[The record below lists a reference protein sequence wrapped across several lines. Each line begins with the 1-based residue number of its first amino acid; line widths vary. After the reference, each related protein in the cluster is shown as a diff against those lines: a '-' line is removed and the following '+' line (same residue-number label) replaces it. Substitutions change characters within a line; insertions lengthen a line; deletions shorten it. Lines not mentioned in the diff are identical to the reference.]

1 MKLKNKFLV
10 GAGALILSATIIS
23 CDNFLDQPPKN
34 LLPSDGFYQTGSQ
47 AEQGVIGVYSDLR
60 NLSNYEYLMMSEC
73 RSDNAWVEPRPD
85 GQRDY
90 SDIGT
95 FRATSSL
102 GMFESTWNTW
112 YKVIYDANVA
122 LQKVPNTKFSS
133 VDFQKQLLGEL
144 HFLRGWAYFELV
156 RLYGNV
162 PMITTPLTPAEAN
175 ATPQSKGLDII
186 NQLVIPDLQQAQTLP
201 GKGKILNAQGVAV
214 PSEGRVDGIAANAML
229 ARVYMTLAG
238 FPFNDHSAIAKAE
251 VCLNTVLARKS
262 DYWAPTIEEWR
273 KQWTPAYANKYSIFA
288 IQYRTGGNGNP
299 AIFDFSPAL
308 PPSYTTIIILGN
320 QIYIDK
326 SLRYEFDKVY
336 SSGKK
341 DMRGEGWSV
350 LDGYS
355 AEPNFPTY
363 SNTKE
368 SVTVDGVTT
377 GQYVNS
383 MFYKYMPSKHKLSTL
398 GMVLDEGTLKDYKDW
413 PVNFPVLRIEDM
425 MLLNSEILI
434 QEGKIS
440 DALKTVNEIRQRA
453 GCDPVPTDVDATTA
467 LNYVKRERRIELMG
481 EGVRWFDEVRY
492 GTWKQKT
499 MDKFNRYNNPVGTSI
514 SDVRDGRYIYPIPQ
528 NQMNIKPGTYVQ
540 NAGY

>member
-1 MKLKNKFLV
+1 MKLKNKFFI
-10 GAGALILSATIIS
+10 GISALFLSMTILS
-23 CDNFLDQPPKN
+23 CDNFLDQPPKD
-34 LLPSDGFYQTGSQ
+34 LLPSDGFYQTASQ

-60 NLSNYEYLMMSEC
+60 YVSDYEYLMMSEC
-73 RSDNAWVEPRPD
+73 RSDNAWVEPRTN

-102 GMFESTWNTW
+102 GTFESTWNAW

-122 LQKVPNTKFSS
+122 LQKIPKTSFTNA
-133 VDFQKQLLGEL
+133 DFQKQLLGEL

-175 ATPQSKGLDII
+175 ATPQTKGLDII

-201 GKGKILNAQGVAV
+201 GRGEILNAQAVPV
-214 PSEGRVDGIAANAML
+214 PSEGRADCVAANAML

-238 FPFNDHSAIAKAE
+238 YPFNDPTAIAKAKI
-251 VCLNTVLARKS
+251 CLNTVLTKKS

-308 PPSYTTIIILGN
+308 PPSYTTVRIFGN

-336 SSGKK
+336 SSGSK
-341 DMRGEGWSV
+341 DLRGEEWSI

-355 AEPNFPTY
+355 AEPNFPAY

-368 SVTVDGVTT
+368 SVTVDGATT
-377 GQYVNS
+377 TQYVNS
-383 MFYKYMPSKHKLSTL
+383 MFYKFMPSKHKLASLSMT
-398 GMVLDEGTLKDYKDW
+398 LDESSLKDYNDW

-434 QEGKIS
+434 QEGKIA
-440 DALKTVNEIRQRA
+440 DALDAVNEIRQRA
-453 GCDPVPTDVDATTA
+453 GCDLVPTDVDAATA

-492 GTWKQKT
+492 GTWKQNT
-499 MDKFNRYNNPVGTSI
+499 IDKFNRYNNPVGTAI
-514 SDVRDGRYIYPIPQ
+514 SDVSDGRYIYPIPE

-540 NAGY
+540 NTGY